1 MTEYKVITEKD
12 SLFRGKFDG
21 PAIETTLNEHA
32 AQGWRLVNAVSV
44 TNQKTSGSQM
54 VMILERGT

>member
-1 MTEYKVITEKD
+1 MITEKD

-54 VMILERGT
+54 GMILERGT